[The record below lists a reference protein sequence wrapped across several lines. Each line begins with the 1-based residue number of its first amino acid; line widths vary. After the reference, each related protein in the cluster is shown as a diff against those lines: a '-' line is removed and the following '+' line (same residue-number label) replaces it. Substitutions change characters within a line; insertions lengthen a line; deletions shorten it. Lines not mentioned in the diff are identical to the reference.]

1 MSARVRQRGGAVVL
15 ALATLF
21 SAGCASNAVDVKPV
35 PASPSDFASWSCD
48 RMNDELDRVQR
59 RATELAYSVDERF
72 GNNIIAL
79 GVGLM
84 VFWPALLAMR
94 PDGIEASDLAQ
105 LKGRDEAL
113 RIALRNKSCPPA
125 DPMMSPA
132 RAEALPVALGERL
145 VYEERVSPRLPGQEI
160 TLRVSGLR
168 RDGVDFM
175 IERDAKSIALQ
186 QDLAGN
192 AQNAAPFG
200 LVHWRRLLKTDLE
213 LGQVLVGEIFAAD
226 EERARGRVRG
236 QVVAVGPQT
245 IVGRRFDVA
254 VIELFGDVARNDA
267 ATRLDGV
274 LAIDRSSGIV
284 VRLELDSGEPA
295 FALRRVLVRV
305 EPAN

>member
-1 MSARVRQRGGAVVL
+1 
-15 ALATLF
+15 
-21 SAGCASNAVDVKPV
+21 VKPA
-35 PASPSDFASWSCD
+35 PASPSDFASWGCD

-59 RATELAYSVDERF
+59 RAADLAYSVDERA
-72 GNNIIAL
+72 GNNIFAL

-94 PDGIEASDLAQ
+94 PDGIDASDLAQ

-113 RIALRNKSCPPA
+113 RVALREKSCPPA

-132 RAEALPVALGERL
+132 RVATLPVAMGERI
-145 VYEERVSPRLPGQEI
+145 VYEERLSPRLPGQEFA
-160 TLRVSGLR
+160 LRVSGLR

-175 IERDAKSIALQ
+175 IERDGNSLALQ

-192 AQNAAPFG
+192 AQNAPPFG
-200 LVHWRRLLKTDLE
+200 IVHWRRLLKTDLE
-213 LGQVLVGEIFAAD
+213 LGQVLVGEIVAASED
-226 EERARGRVRG
+226 APRGRVRG
-236 QVVAVGPQT
+236 QVVALGPQT
-245 IVGRRFDVA
+245 IASRRFDVA

-274 LAIDRSSGIV
+274 LAVDRSSGV
-284 VRLELDSGEPA
+284 VLRFELRSGDPA

-305 EPAN
+305 EAAN